1 MSTTAAGTPAVL
13 PHTQSSARRIGR
25 SVARLRRGIELALWL
40 AAVAFA
46 GAIVAGIAGSLLN
59 LVHAGH
65 PNLGSD
71 ALVYDD
77 ALQIYATHTLYQD
90 PADGYVALLYPPLY
104 PMLLAG
110 LLHLRVWSGWG
121 VVMSSFSGLALAGM
135 VAAVAYRRVSVPQ
148 AKLLRIMEAAAIGF
162 VGWWLVT
169 TDPYPGTF
177 ENRPDALSWALALG
191 GLLLVPRGLRGLRGS
206 RGALV
211 AAVALLS
218 AAFWT
223 KQPTVAAAI
232 AAGAWALLAVALG
245 VTTRRRAAGFLLAL
259 VVGNLV
265 VLGLL
270 NATSDGWASFYIFSL
285 GKRHYWGEFT
295 YREIFDRSW
304 VVLWLPSAAAALML
318 AAGAFA
324 RGRRDRAVSRRAA
337 LAADAD
343 AQQLALL
350 LSFLI
355 VALPMETYL
364 QRMQGGHENHLV
376 GQLWGLALLVGLGWR
391 WAGRRAATRIVAG
404 SIVAGLGALGLGAGH
419 AGVPV
424 SAGMNHVPLV
434 VDVHRVVDVSPALV
448 ALSRQYTVYDQWFS
462 ELGMHGRHVPT
473 SFAACGLTAAGLAPT
488 GLERDLATRR
498 YDFVHKI
505 YGFRQNDC
513 SAFGLWEEN
522 YFWKL
527 NALVDAGYEPSTTFP
542 GLSERRPGAAAAAA
556 ALRLLRCFSPLRA
569 GGALFRIGHGG
580 GFWCQRSPTDPR
592 IVLWET
598 PASLSEVLT
607 DGVVTTIEG
616 ALVITV
622 PSGTTSTSVL
632 AVRPGRSAWIARIN
646 AVNLR
651 HSARVVVT
659 TGPVHAAAARRALAA
674 GARVKRFDAA
684 VLKGARLSI
693 VVMGGSRVRLDF
705 SGMTIHAKDGILRG
719 SVTRRGVR

>member
-13 PHTQSSARRIGR
+13 PHTQSSAPRTRR

-191 GLLLVPRGLRGLRGS
+191 GLLLVPRGLRGS
-206 RGALV
+206 RAALV
-211 AAVALLS
+211 AAVALLT

-295 YREIFDRSW
+295 YGEIFDRSW
-304 VVLWLPSAAAALML
+304 VILWLPSAAAALML

-324 RGRRDRAVSRRAA
+324 RGRRDRAVSWRAA

-424 SAGMNHVPLV
+424 SPGMDHVPLV
-434 VDVHRVVDVSPALV
+434 VAVHRVVDVSPALV
-448 ALSRQYTVYDQWFS
+448 ALSRHHTVYDQWFS
-462 ELGMHGRHVPT
+462 DLGMRGRHVPT
-473 SFAACGLTAAGLAPT
+473 SFAACGLTAAALAPT

-705 SGMTIHAKDGILRG
+705 SGMTIHTKDGILRG
-719 SVTRRGVR
+719 AVTRRGLQ